1 VNKAVEFQ
9 GYRRADG
16 RVGVRNI
23 VAVIPSC
30 GCALHTA
37 RLIASRVKGAM
48 LLDYNGGCGETDAD
62 IQLATRLLA
71 QYGRHPNVIGS
82 LVISLGCETLDARD
96 LTQRIACGTAP
107 CELLVIQELGGT
119 RRTMEQGVRLAE
131 QMLARVKGLERE
143 PCPLSALT
151 IGLECGGSDATS
163 GMAANLAMGVFSDLM
178 AAQGAKVILSETSEL
193 LGAEHV
199 LNERAA
205 NADVARRLLRA
216 IDDCEV
222 FLKATGEDFMGKQ
235 PSPGNVEGGIT
246 TVEVFLKATGEDFMG
261 KQPSPGNVEGGIT
274 TVEEKALGDV
284 LKGGTTPIVDVL
296 EYGVPPA
303 MPGLSFMDTPGNDL
317 ASVTGM
323 AAAGSQIVVFTTG
336 RGNPLG
342 NAIAPVIKITGNSYT
357 YGRMGEDI
365 DIDASTII
373 SGAETVAQVG
383 AHIYD
388 FLIRVASGE
397 RTAAEVL
404 GHAEFML
411 LRRGPIY

>member
-199 LNERAA
+199 LSERAA
-205 NADVARRLLRA
+205 NADVAQRLLRA
-216 IDDCEV
+216 IDDC
-222 FLKATGEDFMGKQ
+222 
-235 PSPGNVEGGIT
+235 
-246 TVEVFLKATGEDFMG
+246 EVFLKATGEDFMG

-404 GHAEFML
+404 GHAGFML